1 MRRPRRGGHVFSR
14 PVLPGGQHVLQA
26 HGGVLPVRAGLPV
39 RPTLEPTAST
49 LSHSPHSSPTNHAP
63 CPTNRAAAPLA
74 GRGIGA
80 SAVGPGSSGTGAA
93 RPTPAASCGA
103 STFRSACQR
112 SCPPISWSRLVRRST
127 RTSFPTPRAPR
138 ARGRSAAASTTRA
151 TAAARRGTRAPT
163 APRAS
168 RNARA
173 HTDPTLHEF
182 EAVERTTLSS
192 GLHWAALWSVCPE
205 TLYRV
210 LLS

>member
-1 MRRPRRGGHVFSR
+1 MRRHGRGGRVFGR

-39 RPTLEPTAST
+39 RPTLEPAAST
-49 LSHSPHSSPTNHAP
+49 LSRSPHSSPTYHAP

-93 RPTPAASCGA
+93 RPTPAASCVA
-103 STFRSACQR
+103 LTFRSACRQ
-112 SCPPISWSRLVRRST
+112 SCPPMSCICLVRRST
-127 RTSFPTPRAPR
+127 RTLYPTPHAPR
-138 ARGRSAAASTTRA
+138 DRGRSAAASTTRA

-173 HTDPTLHEF
+173 HTHPTLHEF
-182 EAVERTTLSS
+182 EAVERITLSS

>member
-39 RPTLEPTAST
+39 RPTLEPAAST
-49 LSHSPHSSPTNHAP
+49 LSRSPHSSPTYHAP

-127 RTSFPTPRAPR
+127 RTSYPTPRAPR

-163 APRAS
+163 VPRAS
-168 RNARA
+168 RNAHA
-173 HTDPTLHEF
+173 HTHPTLRES
-182 EAVERTTLSS
+182 AADSVERHPPFRRTWH
-192 GLHWAALWSVCPE
+192 GLRCGRCALG
-205 TLYRV
+205 
-210 LLS
+210 